1 MENNIKNTNLI
12 PPSPQ
17 INIETLRP
25 FTRFCVTIGALPTS
39 YMLSL
44 SYEEQLL
51 WFCKFLQDTVIP
63 ALNNNGEAVAELQA
77 LYVELKNYVD
87 NYFKNLDVQ
96 EEINNKLDEMAE
108 SGELQEIITS
118 YLKINGIL
126 GFNTVNDMKNSN
138 YIIDGSFAKTYGK
151 NSYNDGLG
159 EFYKIRNITNE
170 DVIDEVNIIK
180 INGSD
185 ILIAELIKNA
195 TIEQLKNDMLEL
207 QNTVNNLSNSIEN
220 YLTNSSFDTLTLN
233 RMSRN
238 LILKNQ
244 NNVQM
249 QGIKFIDENTV
260 IQALVNSQVQYSNAG
275 VLQKVNIKT
284 MATQNS
290 LNLDDIGHAN
300 YIDVNTS
307 KNEIYI
313 TMLNHYVSNIQ
324 TPINRI
330 IVVDL
335 NNFTFKKNIDLDLPN
350 NENAISFIYD
360 TITQKY
366 YVFTTNFKLYS
377 YNYEQNTL
385 TLIRTLT
392 KITNYQILQQYS
404 QYTIQNATIYNDH
417 IYISYMNPYGVAVYN
432 VNSNDLIR
440 FYNYPIQTDELYDIR
455 EVEQLTIIN
464 DNIFVGST
472 GEEAVDGEYQI
483 LQYFKG
489 NITTGTGDLLPHFK
503 HPTRRSVYID
513 INSTSINPNG
523 DEENPFK
530 TIGEALDILYSRTFK
545 NLDIIVKTGTY
556 PYVYINQPGCD
567 IAIYQ
572 ATGESSKPIIR
583 GMKINSTKVT
593 LRNLHL
599 NKSYRTSDAPLVLSG
614 ADTIQRGLNFVANSG
629 ETLIDSS
636 RSRLNI
642 AYMTVNGDNFD
653 CNEAVYYIS
662 LELSSELLFND
673 DICPIISNSDGSCN
687 VLKPVKFT
695 GDYRIY
701 NGTVQYPTAFFT
713 MLASGIFKRIICEIT
728 ITGTNNNIFEEFAFN
743 DASDEFNLKTHN
755 LNATQHYLQSATLDY
770 DENTSLVMKNNYMW
784 DYSGSINTKSDN
796 NSQTNYIALM
806 NLYFAN

>member
-1 MENNIKNTNLI
+1 MSNVKFNYIHLTPFKWYVLENFPFIEADFDALTNW
-12 PPSPQ
+12 
-17 INIETLRP
+17 
-25 FTRFCVTIGALPTS
+25 
-39 YMLSL
+39 
-44 SYEEQLL
+44 QL
-51 WFCKFLQDTVIP
+51 FCKLGKEINKIIP
-63 ALNNNGEAVAELQA
+63 AVNKVGQQTEDLTNFVT
-77 LYVELKNYVD
+77 
-87 NYFKNLDVQ
+87 NYFDNLDVQ
-96 EEINNKLDEMAE
+96 DEINNKLDQMVQD
-108 SGELQEIITS
+108 GTLQEIITQ
-118 YLKINGIL
+118 YLQTAGIL
-126 GFNTVNDMKNSN
+126 GFNTVNDMKNATN
-138 YIIDGSFAKTYGK
+138 IINGSFAKTYGK

-180 INGSD
+180 INNSD
-185 ILIAELIKNA
+185 TLIAELIKNL
-195 TIEQLKNDMLEL
+195 TIEYLKE
-207 QNTVNNLSNSIEN
+207 QVNNLSNSIEN

-244 NNVQM
+244 NNIQM

-284 MATQNS
+284 MTTQNS

-313 TMLNHYVSNIQ
+313 TMLNHYVSSIQ

-335 NNFTFKKNIDLDLPN
+335 NNFTFKKNIDLNLPN

-360 TITQKY
+360 NITQKY

-404 QYTIQNATIYNDH
+404 QYTIQNATIYNDY

-464 DNIFVGST
+464 DNIFVGSN
-472 GEEAVDGEYQI
+472 GEESVDGEYQI

-489 NITTGTGDLLPHFK
+489 NITSGTGDLLPHFK
-503 HPTRRSVYID
+503 HPTRRSVYVD

-523 DEENPFK
+523 DEENAFK
-530 TIGEALDILYSRTFK
+530 TIGEALDVLYSRTFK
-545 NLDIIVKTGTY
+545 NLDIIVKNGTY

-572 ATGESSKPIIR
+572 ASGESSKPIIR
-583 GMKINSTKVT
+583 GMKINSSKVT

-770 DENTSLVMKNNYMW
+770 DENISLVMKNNYMW

-796 NSQTNYIALM
+796 KSQTNYIALM